1 MINTDRKSI
10 KTWAADDR
18 PREKMISKGKG
29 TLSNAELIAI
39 LIGSG
44 NGELSAVELAR
55 EVLNAVGDN
64 LYDLS
69 KLSIDEL
76 QQHKGIGEAKAVSIA
91 AALELGR
98 RWSVTSPEQRKS
110 ISNSQEAYESFLAL
124 IDDPTKEH
132 FMVAYLNR
140 GNKVIKVERISTGGL
155 SGTSADPKVI
165 FKNALLKEATALMVC
180 HNHPSGVPRPS
191 AEDKNL
197 TKNLIATGKIF
208 DINVLDHLIIGEN
221 SYFSFAEHGL
231 MF

>member
-1 MINTDRKSI
+1 MINKDRKSI

-197 TKNLIATGKIF
+197 TKNLIAAGKIF

-221 SYFSFAEHGL
+221 SYFSFAEHGM

>member
-1 MINTDRKSI
+1 MINKDRKSI

-155 SGTSADPKVI
+155 SRTSADPKVI

-197 TKNLIATGKIF
+197 TKNLIAAGKIF

>member
-1 MINTDRKSI
+1 
-10 KTWAADDR
+10 
-18 PREKMISKGKG
+18 MISKGKG

-197 TKNLIATGKIF
+197 TKNLIAAGKIF

>member
-1 MINTDRKSI
+1 
-10 KTWAADDR
+10 
-18 PREKMISKGKG
+18 MISKGKG

-44 NGELSAVELAR
+44 NGEFSAVELAR

-197 TKNLIATGKIF
+197 TKNLIAAGKIF

>member
-1 MINTDRKSI
+1 MSARKTI
-10 KTWAADDR
+10 KSWAVDDR
-18 PREKMISKGKG
+18 PREKMISKGRG

-44 NGELSAVELAR
+44 SGTLSAVELAR
-55 EVLNAVGDN
+55 EVLDSVGDN

-69 KLSIDEL
+69 KLSIDEMK
-76 QQHKGIGEAKAVSIA
+76 QHKGIGEAKAVSIA

-110 ISNSQEAYESFLAL
+110 INSSQEAYESFLAL

-155 SGTSADPKVI
+155 SKTLADPKVI
-165 FKNALLKEATALMVC
+165 FKNALLKEATALMLC
-180 HNHPSGVPRPS
+180 HNHPSGMARPS
-191 AEDKNL
+191 AEDKLL
-197 TKNLIATGKIF
+197 TKNIVAAGKIF
-208 DINVLDHLIIGEN
+208 DIIVLDHIIIGEN

-231 MF
+231 M

>member
-10 KTWAADDR
+10 KSWAADDR

-44 NGELSAVELAR
+44 NGKLSAVELAR

-76 QQHKGIGEAKAVSIA
+76 QQHKGIGQAKAVSIA

-98 RWSVTSPEQRKS
+98 RWSVTSPEQRKT

-140 GNKVIKVERISTGGL
+140 GNKVIKVERISTGGI

-165 FKNALLKEATALMVC
+165 FKNALLKEATAIMIC

-197 TKNLIATGKIF
+197 TKNLIAAGKIF